1 MRNFIL
7 YFFFAALFC
16 SSYPSAAEEGMWTYD
31 NPPLKRL
38 KDQYGFTPTQEWL
51 DHLRLSSV
59 RFNDGG
65 SGSFISPK
73 GLVLTNHHVALG
85 QLQKV
90 STVNKNYVRDG
101 FYAHTTAEE
110 MRSPDLELN
119 QLVSMENVT
128 RRVAESVKTGM
139 NEEQAHKART
149 AEIARIEKE
158 SMDSTGLRSDVVSF
172 YGSAERWLYRY
183 KKYTDVRMVFAP
195 EQQTAFWGG
204 DLDNFTFPRYDLDMA
219 IFRVYENDKP
229 ANTPNYLKWNSA
241 GALDGDLVFVSG
253 NPGSTQRMKTVSQ
266 IERQRDDILPAN
278 LKALRER
285 LEVLISYG
293 SHGPEQLRQ
302 ATDQIFSI
310 QNSIKAQTGQYEGL
324 LNERIMARIRKEEL
338 EFRSL
343 VSRNPELQKKCG
355 DAWDQIARA
364 DKKELERV
372 KEIRFRTLGYARL
385 ARIALSIVQY
395 AEQVKKPDGD
405 RIDGYHDS
413 QLSSLRFRLFSPAP
427 IYSQL
432 DKALL
437 THSLEKTMQELG
449 SDDPFVKA
457 ALSGQT
463 PAQAAGRVIDGT
475 RLQDPDVRKKLVDG
489 GESAVISSDDPAI
502 DLARRV
508 SPMLTELEEWRQN
521 NIQSVLTSAGEK
533 LGMARFAVYGKSEY
547 PDANFTLRLA
557 YGKVKGYPMNGT
569 EAPPATTFYG
579 LYDRAYSFGLRA
591 PFDLADRWI
600 KFQGRINLS
609 TPFNF
614 VSTCDIIGGNSG
626 SPVVNRAGELV
637 GLIFDGNIESLV
649 GTFVYEE
656 ERNRAVAVHTASM
669 TEALRKLYGAS
680 ALADEIEPTNKR
692 HGLHTFHRK
701 NS

>member
-1 MRNFIL
+1 MRNIVLCLFC
-7 YFFFAALFC
+7 AALFC
-16 SSYPSAAEEGMWTYD
+16 SSFPSSAEEGMWTYD
-31 NPPLKRL
+31 NPPIKHLKE
-38 KDQYGFTPTQEWL
+38 QYGFTPTQEWL

-65 SGSFISPK
+65 SGSFISPT

-90 STVNKNYVRDG
+90 STANKNYVRDG
-101 FYAHTTAEE
+101 FYARTAAEE
-110 MRSPDLELN
+110 MKSPDLELN

-128 RRVAESVKTGM
+128 RRVAESVKSGM

-149 AEIARIEKE
+149 AETARIEKE
-158 SMDSTGLRSDVVSF
+158 SLDSTGLRSDVVSF
-172 YGSAERWLYRY
+172 YGGAERWLYRY
-183 KKYTDVRMVFAP
+183 KKYTDVRLVFAP

-219 IFRVYENDKP
+219 IFRIFENGKP
-229 ANTPNYLKWNSA
+229 AATPHYLKWNSA
-241 GALDGDLVFVSG
+241 GASAGELVFVSG

-285 LEVLISYG
+285 LDVLVSYG
-293 SHGPEQLRQ
+293 SLSPEQLRQ
-302 ATDQIFSI
+302 AADQIFSI

-324 LNERIMARIRKEEL
+324 LDERIMAKIRKEESN
-338 EFRSL
+338 FRSL
-343 VSRNPELQKKCG
+343 VSKNPELQNKYG

-364 DKKELERV
+364 DKKELERI

-395 AEQVKKPDGD
+395 VEQVKKPDGE

-413 QLSSLRFRLFSPAP
+413 QLPSLRFRLFSPAP
-427 IYSQL
+427 VYPQL
-432 DKALL
+432 DKVLL
-437 THSLEKTMQELG
+437 TYSLGNSLRELG
-449 SDDPFVKA
+449 QDDPFVKA
-457 ALSGQT
+457 ALGGQT
-463 PAQAAGRVIDGT
+463 PAQAAGRAIDGT
-475 RLQDPDVRKKLVDG
+475 RLQAPDVRRKLVDG
-489 GESAVISSDDPAI
+489 GESAVRSSSDPAI
-502 DLARRV
+502 ELARRV
-508 SPMLTELEEWRQN
+508 NPMITELEEWRQN
-521 NIQSVLTSAGEK
+521 NVQSVLTSAGEK

-557 YGKVKGYPMNGT
+557 YGKLKGYPMNGT
-569 EAPPATTFYG
+569 EAPPITTFYG
-579 LYDRAYSFGLRA
+579 LYDRAYSFGLRF
-591 PFDLADRWI
+591 PFDLTDRWQKI
-600 KFQGRINLS
+600 KGQINLS

-649 GTFVYEE
+649 GSFLYQEE
-656 ERNRAVAVHTASM
+656 GNRAVAVHAAAM
-669 TEALRKLYGAS
+669 TEALRKVYGAS
-680 ALADEIEPTNKR
+680 ALADEIERPSK
-692 HGLHTFHRK
+692 
-701 NS
+701 